1 MELLNTPEYIP
12 VEEKCSQQSISLGR
26 GPSTPSIPICQPIWR
41 PPGLIQTEVLGALGS
56 TTKKARPVGFF
67 LKTKKE
73 PDKDHDEFIRHNKG
87 DYVQGVTC

>member
-56 TTKKARPVGFF
+56 TTRKARPVGFF
-67 LKTKKE
+67 LKQKE
-73 PDKDHDEFIRHNKG
+73 PSR
-87 DYVQGVTC
+87 